1 MSEWWS
7 YSPSDFLLFSARTYY
22 RLFEIH
28 NAALWPAPLLTLLLG
43 VGILVLMRGEARW
56 RGRAISATLAVL
68 WGFVGWAFLWDRYA
82 SINWAAR
89 YAALVFGLEA
99 LMLVA
104 IGVGRGGLSFRPRRG
119 AKGAAGMVLFVVA
132 VALYPILLR
141 LLGRD
146 WRQTETFGI
155 TPDPT
160 AIATLGLLLLASG
173 SGRRALMVIPM
184 LWCVMSGATLWLLG
198 SPEAWVPIMALLAVV
213 VTAMTRVGPSRQERQ
228 AEDSESNSQKVSGGR
243 E

>member
-28 NAALWPAPLLTLLLG
+28 NGALWPAHILTLLLG
-43 VGILVLMRGEARW
+43 AGILVLMRGEGRW
-56 RGRAISATLAVL
+56 RGRMISALLAGS
-68 WGFVGWAFLWDRYA
+68 WGWVAWAFLWNRYS

-104 IGVGRGGLSFRPRRG
+104 IGVVRGRLDFRTRPDV
-119 AKGAAGMVLFVVA
+119 KGAMGTALFVL
-132 VALYPILLR
+132 ALALHPIVLR
-141 LLGRD
+141 LLGRE

-160 AIATLGLLLLASG
+160 VIATLGLLLLASG
-173 SGRRALMVIPM
+173 SGRRALMVIPV

-198 SPEAWVPIMALLAVV
+198 SREAWVLIMALLAFGI
-213 VTAMTRVGPSRQERQ
+213 AAWARVDRSGHELEARGGH
-228 AEDSESNSQKVSGGR
+228 ATSQ
-243 E
+243 

>member
-28 NAALWPAPLLTLLLG
+28 NAALWPAHILTLALG
-43 VGILVLMRGEARW
+43 AAILVLMRGEARW
-56 RGRAISATLAVL
+56 RGRAISATLAVP

-104 IGVGRGGLSFRPRRG
+104 IGVARGGLSFRLRRG
-119 AKGAAGMVLFVVA
+119 AKGAAGLSLFVVA
-132 VALYPILLR
+132 LALYPVVLR

-184 LWCVMSGATLWLLG
+184 LWCAMSGATLWLLG
-198 SPEAWVPIMALLAVV
+198 SPEAWVLIVALLAVV
-213 VTAMTRVGPSRQERQ
+213 VTAMARVGPSRHEQQ
-228 AEDSESNSQKVSGGR
+228 AGSESNSQKLLGGR